1 MKVSKLIKLLQL
13 EMETEGDLEVVIESS
28 DSTQFGER
36 MKVLQSVKG
45 VWTGSMR
52 RDEKSYD
59 THDDKKPVIR
69 LTSKEN

>member
-36 MKVLQSVKG
+36 VKVLQTVKG

-52 RDEKSYD
+52 RDEDGRISIF
-59 THDDKKPVIR
+59 T
-69 LTSKEN
+69 